1 MATKA
6 VFLDFSTM
14 GPGLDMTPLTE
25 LAPDLELFDTTTD
38 EQVSERIRDAEV
50 VFVNKVR
57 LTPSLLRSASQLR
70 FVGIAATGSD
80 NVDLTSARE
89 QGIAVCNIRGYC
101 TRSVTEHVFGVLLLL
116 THNLHR
122 YASLVGAGGWQ
133 KAPGFCMHDYPVREL
148 STMTIGIVGHG
159 ALGRSIAEMA
169 RNFDMEV
176 LIAARPGS
184 TGTGENTVDLE
195 ELLERADVVSL
206 HCPLTKDTHN
216 LLGKNAFALMKPT
229 AILINTARGAL
240 VDSSALVDALRQGQ
254 IAAAAVDVLPTEP
267 PTGGDPLLDYDGEN
281 LIVTPHIAWSA
292 DRARQN
298 CVDELAANLKSFLE
312 GGDRNR
318 IA

>member
-14 GPGLDMTPLTE
+14 GPGLDLTPLTE

-38 EQVSERIRDAEV
+38 GQVGERIRDAEI

-57 LTPSLLRSASQLR
+57 LTPDLLESAAQLR
-70 FVGIAATGSD
+70 FIGIAATGSD
-80 NVDLTSARE
+80 NVDLANAR
-89 QGIAVCNIRGYC
+89 QNGIAVCNIRGYC
-101 TRSVTEHVFGVLLLL
+101 TRSVTEHVFGVLLML

-122 YASLVGAGGWQ
+122 YASLVRAGRWQ

-159 ALGRSIAEMA
+159 VLGRSIAEMA
-169 RNFDMEV
+169 RNFDMDV

-184 TGTGENTVDLE
+184 TETGENRVGLS

-206 HCPLTKDTHN
+206 HCPLTEDTQN
-216 LLGKNAFALMKPT
+216 LLGRNAFAMMKRT
-229 AILINTARGAL
+229 AILINTARGSL
-240 VDSSALVDALRQGQ
+240 VDSAALVDALRQGQ
-254 IAAAAVDVLPTEP
+254 IAAAAIDVLPAEP
-267 PTGGDPLLDYDGEN
+267 PAGGDPLLDYAGEN
-281 LIVTPHIAWSA
+281 LVVTPHIAWSA
-292 DRARQN
+292 DCARQN

-312 GGDRNR
+312 GGTRNR
-318 IA
+318 VA